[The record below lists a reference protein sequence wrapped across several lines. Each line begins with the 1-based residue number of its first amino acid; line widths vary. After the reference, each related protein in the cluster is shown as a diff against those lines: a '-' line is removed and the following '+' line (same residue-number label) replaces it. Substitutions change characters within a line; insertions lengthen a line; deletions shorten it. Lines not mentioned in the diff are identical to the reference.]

1 MPTRLAC
8 DRDELDQLAGTYETM
23 VLEHDE
29 YFKQILEM
37 SLQTEKLKYQA
48 FLEVGS
54 NRHFSRFWREMREDR
69 REKPEDGHTPQDRT
83 SNRRKSFLRCYKW
96 MYSLLTGTAFPR

>member
-1 MPTRLAC
+1 MTTRLAC

-37 SLQTEKLKYQA
+37 SLQTEKLIKKFYEGNAKGLVSTLIQRDMLTA
-48 FLEVGS
+48 EDYEELRQFWEEE
-54 NRHFSRFWREMREDR
+54 NKSR
-69 REKPEDGHTPQDRT
+69 
-83 SNRRKSFLRCYKW
+83 
-96 MYSLLTGTAFPR
+96 